1 MVSLANMDAVRIK
14 VPEDL
19 EEINRVYYERGWSD
33 GLPVVPP
40 TEERVLKM
48 LEDSGREAEEILGI
62 FPPAGNEVM
71 IGHIAINAV
80 MAGCLPEHMLV
91 LITVVEAI
99 LEERFNLNWIQ
110 ATTHPVAPLV
120 IINGPIRER
129 LSFNSGGNLFG
140 PCNRTNAVI
149 GRAVRLI
156 LLNVGGAKPGVL
168 DLSTQGQPSKY
179 AFCIAENEEMN
190 PWEPLHVERGFE
202 RESSTVTVC
211 GVENPHNINDHT
223 AVHAEDLITTIAGT
237 IATQGNNNIIYK
249 MGEPLVVIGPE
260 HARIIADSGF
270 SKSQLKKMI
279 HEKAR
284 VNKNCFSK
292 KHQEEQFST
301 FSENDAIP
309 VAQKADDYMLVVA
322 GGPGKHSSWCPSF
335 GFTRSVTK
343 AIKDSG

>member
-1 MVSLANMDAVRIK
+1 MVNLANIDAVRIE
-14 VPEDL
+14 VPLDP
-19 EEINRVYYERGWSD
+19 EEINRIYYERGWSD
-33 GLPVVPP
+33 GLPLVPP
-40 TEERVLKM
+40 TEERVLRM
-48 LEDSGREAEEILGI
+48 LEASGREAEEILGI

-179 AFCIAENEEMN
+179 SFCIAENEEMN
-190 PWEPLHVERGFE
+190 PWEPLHVEKGYYRT
-202 RESSTVTVC
+202 SSTVTVC

-223 AVHAEDLITTIAGT
+223 AEDAEDLLTTIAGT

-249 MGEPLVVIGPE
+249 MGEPLVLIGPE
-260 HARIIADSGF
+260 HARIIADGGI
-270 SKSQLKKMI
+270 SKSRVKEII

-284 VNKNCFSK
+284 VKKNLFSR
-292 KHQEEQFST
+292 KHQLEQFSEY
-301 FSENDAIP
+301 SDKEPVP
-309 VAQKADDYMLVVA
+309 VAQTADDYMVVVA